1 MSNKRKESIQNG
13 MNNTE
18 VLKEQEKIEGKK
30 KNQRGPE
37 EMMMHITSVYR
48 LREYTSSL
56 KNGGVYTHTR
66 IVVTQ
71 RAYT

>member
-1 MSNKRKESIQNG
+1 

-37 EMMMHITSVYR
+37 EMMMQITSVD
-48 LREYTSSL
+48 RESTPQ
-56 KNGGVYTHTR
+56 V
-66 IVVTQ
+66 
-71 RAYT
+71 